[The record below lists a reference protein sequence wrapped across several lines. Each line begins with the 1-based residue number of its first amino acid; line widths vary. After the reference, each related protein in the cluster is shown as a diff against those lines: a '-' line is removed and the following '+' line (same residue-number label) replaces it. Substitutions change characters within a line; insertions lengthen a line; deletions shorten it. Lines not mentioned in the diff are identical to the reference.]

1 MGLSYPSRSNLTQA
15 MTAATDSDHALDLD
29 RHAGLDSPDAD
40 IPKPQLGSRFEV
52 DPAVVKGMMF
62 VLHQSWDGY

>member
-1 MGLSYPSRSNLTQA
+1 